1 METLSRKYIESG
13 KIPQDIKTG
22 SLRQAPVKI
31 MQFGEGNFLRA
42 FVDWMINRINKEG
55 LFDGSVV
62 VVQPLERGLADMINA
77 QDGLYTLY
85 LRGIEDGE
93 VKVEK
98 EIITVIKE
106 CVNPYEQWEKTVRYA
121 VGEEL
126 EFVISSP

>member
-1 METLSRKYIESG
+1 
-13 KIPQDIKTG
+13 
-22 SLRQAPVKI
+22 
-31 MQFGEGNFLRA
+31 
-42 FVDWMINRINKEG
+42 MINRINKEG

-106 CVNPYEQWEKTVRYA
+106 CVNPYGQWEKTVAYA

-126 EFVISSP
+126 NLLKKILFRDIVKKHIRQSLRRFFMQDIMRFPAQRIRVLR